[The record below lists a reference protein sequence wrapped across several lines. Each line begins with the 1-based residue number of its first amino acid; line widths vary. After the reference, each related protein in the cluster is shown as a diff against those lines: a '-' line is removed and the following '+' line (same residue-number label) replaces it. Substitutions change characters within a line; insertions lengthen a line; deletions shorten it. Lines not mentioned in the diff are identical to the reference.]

1 MYKTVAGTAM
11 PTPPTGIP
19 FLGDPHEEQNAS
31 YMCSPVSLM
40 LLQCHNMSG
49 CPTGIVESIRTEFDA
64 TGAKP
69 L

>member
-11 PTPPTGIP
+11 PTPPTRIP

-49 CPTGIVESIRTEFDA
+49 CPTSIVESIRTEFDA